1 MLPIRSFRCLVLA
14 FFLLTFPA
22 AAMAD
27 APTDSLKASIDEV
40 LTLLKDPAYQD
51 PSKKAA
57 LREKLIGAIKSV
69 FNAEE
74 LSRRALGQNWKNFT
88 PEQQKRF
95 TEAFTTL
102 LQNTYLDKIESYTDE
117 AVNYLGE
124 QPIGEGKVEVKTT
137 IVHQGKDIPLT
148 YRMIDKGSWKV
159 YDVVIE
165 GVSMVQNYRQQF
177 ADVLMRESPD
187 ALIDK
192 ILKKS

>member
-1 MLPIRSFRCLVLA
+1 MLRVKDFRSFVMVL
-14 FFLLTFPA
+14 FLLALPTA
-22 AAMAD
+22 AFAD
-27 APTDSLKASIDEV
+27 APTDSLKASIDQV
-40 LTLLKDPAYQD
+40 LTLLKDPAYKD
-51 PSKKAA
+51 PGKRSE
-57 LREKLIGAIKSV
+57 LREKLVTTIRDV

-95 TEAFTTL
+95 TEAFSSL

-117 AVNYLGE
+117 SVNYLGE

-137 IVHQGKDIPLT
+137 IIHQGKEIPLT

-165 GVSMVQNYRQQF
+165 GVSMIQNYRQQF
-177 ADVLMRESPD
+177 ADVLMRDSPD
-187 ALIDK
+187 KLIEM
-192 ILKKS
+192 IEKKS